1 MTYFNLQKITHL
13 NLLKKELLNSYC
25 EFSPPPPPPKKK
37 VLQQIARHKQAK
49 TESGKTPSDEELPWY
64 EVSEKNFRFDKT
76 AVAHR

>member
-13 NLLKKELLNSYC
+13 NLLKKELLDSYC
-25 EFSPPPPPPKKK
+25 EFPPQKK